1 LKVVQIGT
9 GGWGKNHTRILS
21 QLGVLS
27 AVCDVD
33 EERGK
38 EYGEK
43 YSVNHY
49 NSVDSLLDSE
59 DFDAAFVCTP
69 TSTHSKIAS
78 QLIQAKKNVF
88 VEKPMTYLSE
98 EGEDL
103 LELAKRNH
111 VLLTCGYIE
120 RFNPAVGTVKEL
132 VESKKYVF
140 VEKPMTYDSSEG
152 EKLKQLAQKNKVILT
167 CGYIERFNPAVDVV
181 KNFIKE
187 KKYGDLVMLE
197 FHRENRMPLH
207 IKDVGIIYDT
217 SVHDIDTAM
226 WLFDDT
232 PEVVFARAGQI
243 KHEHEDFASIMLGF
257 KDNKVAI
264 ISSNWIT
271 PTRVRNF
278 NAVCT
283 EAIISSDFISQEV
296 KIEKSD
302 DTEIPRHEKQE
313 PLLREIESFLG
324 AIDGKNELIVKPE
337 HAVNVTK
344 IAEAALLSSQKG
356 TPIYLELK

>member
-1 LKVVQIGT
+1 MKVVQIGT
-9 GGWGKNHTRILS
+9 GGWGKNHTRILA
-21 QLGVLS
+21 QLGILT
-27 AVCDVD
+27 AVCDTD
-33 EERGK
+33 EKRAK

-43 YSVNHY
+43 YSINHY

-59 DFDAAFVCTP
+59 EFDAAFVCTP

-103 LELAKRNH
+103 LELAKRNK

-120 RFNPAVGTVKEL
+120 RFNPAVATVKEL
-132 VESKKYVF
+132 VQSKKF
-140 VEKPMTYDSSEG
+140 
-152 EKLKQLAQKNKVILT
+152 
-167 CGYIERFNPAVDVV
+167 
-181 KNFIKE
+181 
-187 KKYGDLVMLE
+187 GDLVMLE
-197 FHRENRMPLH
+197 FHRESRMPLH

-324 AIDGKNELIVKPE
+324 AIEGKNELIVKPQQ
-337 HAVNVTK
+337 AVNVTK